1 MRETYIL
8 FRENSRSEMPSNVR
22 IDEETRAERDFF
34 FIFSYALKTLFGRG
48 VFLKISRARALCSW
62 TREGNETDEK
72 REARSDDAQLFLV
85 RARFWVFYEGSAGV
99 FLPRFVLLSLFFL
112 RKTDR

>member
-1 MRETYIL
+1 
-8 FRENSRSEMPSNVR
+8 MPSNVR
-22 IDEETRAERDFF
+22 IDEETSARARGEIFF
-34 FIFSYALKTLFGRG
+34 SFFRMRLKLFLVEG